1 MIYHEIDYHEI
12 AIKIEIPLKL
22 QQLKKLFGLPLINLR
37 ILFLKIPKCS
47 ELGRLGFRLFHSMID
62 DGKKEFL

>member
-22 QQLKKLFGLPLINLR
+22 LWFASNKFKNIIFENTKM
-37 ILFLKIPKCS
+37 F
-47 ELGRLGFRLFHSMID
+47 
-62 DGKKEFL
+62 

>member
-1 MIYHEIDYHEI
+1 M
-12 AIKIEIPLKL
+12 IEIPLKL